1 MMSRTHCCLCAAT
14 SVAAA
19 RTKSSFI
26 ISLRP
31 YVAVPSALG
40 EVGWGGKLSSVVSGM
55 VSGPPKIDMNFPTV
69 NLHRIEV
76 WVCSGQT
83 PRACELIST
92 DCSFGGV
99 GDSVIC
105 PQGQISSRS

>member
-40 EVGWGGKLSSVVSGM
+40 EVGWGGKLSSSAFRERRLIYGHWEVHGEVV
-55 VSGPPKIDMNFPTV
+55 K
-69 NLHRIEV
+69 
-76 WVCSGQT
+76 
-83 PRACELIST
+83 
-92 DCSFGGV
+92 
-99 GDSVIC
+99 
-105 PQGQISSRS
+105 